1 MNAPARLPPRLRR
14 RPPRRL
20 ALPPRTR
27 WLLAGAAA
35 VVLCV
40 WGAGSELE
48 ARARAHAFCDW
59 VEVGR
64 PEAEVA
70 EEARKLE
77 GEVLYVVRPEWVSLG
92 FAGALPPLSR
102 HVCSVSRADGK
113 VTGKTYLHVNA
124 LF

>member
-1 MNAPARLPPRLRR
+1 MSAPKPLPSRLRR
-14 RPPRRL
+14 RPPHRV

-27 WLLAGAAA
+27 WWLAGAAA
-35 VVLCV
+35 VALGV

-48 ARARAHAFCDW
+48 ARARAHAFCGW
-59 VEVGR
+59 VEAGR

-70 EEARKLE
+70 DAARKLE
-77 GEVLYVVRPEWVSLG
+77 GEVLHVVRPESLSVG
-92 FAGALPPLSR
+92 FTGALPLSR
-102 HVCSVSRADGK
+102 HVCSVSRAEGK

>member
-1 MNAPARLPPRLRR
+1 MSAPTLPPPRLRR

-27 WLLAGAAA
+27 WLLAGVAA
-35 VVLCV
+35 VALGG
-40 WGAGSELE
+40 WGAGNELE
-48 ARARAHAFCDW
+48 ARARAQAFCDW
-59 VEVGR
+59 VKTGR
-64 PEAEVA
+64 LEGEVA
-70 EEARKLE
+70 DEARKLE
-77 GEVLYVVRPEWVSLG
+77 GKVLYVVRPERVSVG
-92 FAGALPPLSR
+92 FAGALPLSR

>member
-1 MNAPARLPPRLRR
+1 MSASTPRPPRLRR
-14 RPPRRL
+14 RPPRRH

-27 WLLAGAAA
+27 WLLAGVAA
-35 VVLCV
+35 VALGA

-59 VEVGR
+59 VKTGR

-70 EEARKLE
+70 DEARKLE
-77 GEVLYVVRPEWVSLG
+77 GKVLHVVRPEWVSVG
-92 FAGALPPLSR
+92 FAGALPLSR
-102 HVCSVSRADGK
+102 HVCSVSREDGK